1 MPNSPRKNCPT
12 LTIAIYHLKP
22 WTWVLTQFWTFEIIS
37 INKKVTAFQTKV
49 VFSFF
54 DISSKLPGWI
64 LGTLRGPKKKIFFFV
79 DLYGNELQHT
89 KFWAKSVTMLSK
101 KCNTWHET
109 TLIKVYIFSN
119 NNLLNCHVAKFK
131 FKNTQ
136 VSLSCLE
143 WYRYKLLYM
152 IETC

>member
-54 DISSKLPGWI
+54 VISSKLPRWI
-64 LGTLRGPKKKIFFFV
+64 LGTLRGPKKKIFFLVICMAMSYNILNFEPNRW
-79 DLYGNELQHT
+79 LCCP
-89 KFWAKSVTMLSK
+89 KSVTLGMK
-101 KCNTWHET
+101 PPFRQT
-109 TLIKVYIFSN
+109 YIHTYRQKP
-119 NNLLNCHVAKFK
+119 LLLCSIDDCADQISWTIILHG
-131 FKNTQ
+131 
-136 VSLSCLE
+136 S
-143 WYRYKLLYM
+143 
-152 IETC
+152 

>member
-64 LGTLRGPKKKIFFFV
+64 LGTLRGPKKKIFFLLICMAMSYNILNFEPNRW
-79 DLYGNELQHT
+79 LCCP
-89 KFWAKSVTMLSK
+89 KSVTLGMKPPLANLEKTHNLQEFFIFNLFFAEMLDYLLDFF
-101 KCNTWHET
+101 N
-109 TLIKVYIFSN
+109 INVPIF
-119 NNLLNCHVAKFK
+119 F
-131 FKNTQ
+131 
-136 VSLSCLE
+136 
-143 WYRYKLLYM
+143 
-152 IETC
+152 

>member
-64 LGTLRGPKKKIFFFV
+64 LGTLRGPKKKFFF
-79 DLYGNELQHT
+79 LLICMAMSYNILNFEPNRWPWLP
-89 KFWAKSVTMLSK
+89 KSVTLGMKPPICCEHSK
-101 KCNTWHET
+101 TVFG
-109 TLIKVYIFSN
+109 LDIS
-119 NNLLNCHVAKFK
+119 LLG
-131 FKNTQ
+131 
-136 VSLSCLE
+136 E
-143 WYRYKLLYM
+143 ILLRF
-152 IETC
+152 

>member
-37 INKKVTAFQTKV
+37 INKKVTAFQTEV

-54 DISSKLPGWI
+54 VISSKLPGWI

-89 KFWAKSVTMLSK
+89 KF
-101 KCNTWHET
+101 
-109 TLIKVYIFSN
+109 
-119 NNLLNCHVAKFK
+119 
-131 FKNTQ
+131 
-136 VSLSCLE
+136 
-143 WYRYKLLYM
+143 
-152 IETC
+152 

>member
-64 LGTLRGPKKKIFFFV
+64 LGTLRGPKKKIFFLLICMAMSYNILNFEPNRW
-79 DLYGNELQHT
+79 LCCP
-89 KFWAKSVTMLSK
+89 KSVTLGMKPPNKKFNAFKTLKILWPFCLIWRVLSK
-101 KCNTWHET
+101 G
-109 TLIKVYIFSN
+109 IKDSSSN
-119 NNLLNCHVAKFK
+119 I
-131 FKNTQ
+131 
-136 VSLSCLE
+136 S
-143 WYRYKLLYM
+143 
-152 IETC
+152 

>member
-64 LGTLRGPKKKIFFFV
+64 LGTLNCLISFFV
-79 DLYGNELQHT
+79 VTHISLKILSGLQFSKEFFEILPHWGCFRPLKVQLGALEL
-89 KFWAKSVTMLSK
+89 A
-101 KCNTWHET
+101 
-109 TLIKVYIFSN
+109 
-119 NNLLNCHVAKFK
+119 CH
-131 FKNTQ
+131 
-136 VSLSCLE
+136 
-143 WYRYKLLYM
+143 
-152 IETC
+152 

>member
-22 WTWVLTQFWTFEIIS
+22 WTWVLTQFRTFEIIS

-64 LGTLRGPKKKIFFFV
+64 LGTLRGPKKNFFFV

-109 TLIKVYIFSN
+109 PLQFCSTISITKNEAIKI
-119 NNLLNCHVAKFK
+119 K
-131 FKNTQ
+131 KNKNF
-136 VSLSCLE
+136 V
-143 WYRYKLLYM
+143 
-152 IETC
+152 

>member
-64 LGTLRGPKKKIFFFV
+64 LGTLRGPKKKNFFFV

-109 TLIKVYIFSN
+109 THIEIKIYRWTYVSQQAMAHVSNSPRYFLISASVEFGP
-119 NNLLNCHVAKFK
+119 
-131 FKNTQ
+131 T
-136 VSLSCLE
+136 
-143 WYRYKLLYM
+143 
-152 IETC
+152 

>member
-54 DISSKLPGWI
+54 VISSKLPRWI
-64 LGTLRGPKKKIFFFV
+64 LGTLRGPKKKKFFFI

-109 TLIKVYIFSN
+109 TLFAFIELYDKEFSV
-119 NNLLNCHVAKFK
+119 LQYQP
-131 FKNTQ
+131 T
-136 VSLSCLE
+136 
-143 WYRYKLLYM
+143 LLYNLHH
-152 IETC
+152 